1 MVFARRVLGD
11 SLGKD
16 SALPKHKT
24 ITNVE
29 PHGSQPC
36 DVEVALHIIY
46 VRKKK
51 SMHECAFFLSGG
63 AL

>member
-16 SALPKHKT
+16 AALAKHKT

-36 DVEVALHIIY
+36 VVEVALHIIY
-46 VRKKK
+46 VRNKNY
-51 SMHECAFFLSGG
+51 MLECAFFLSGG